1 MTTIKI
7 FGARD
12 ADTRLLR
19 DNLNLALSHLPIDSK
34 VEEVSEP
41 NKIKFN
47 GVQAMPALMLDGQ
60 LVSEGRV
67 PTVEEITSIFQ
78 NRLLLKSKIYR
89 LGTITVPVDMS
100 KPASNALQF
109 AWQLAEKF
117 DSRLDII
124 YALDSI
130 FEGGLP
136 SASGFLSGYKKTI
149 DTELEAFVKESLAG
163 IGVAYESPAQKASA
177 PKDPED
183 QSPQKISLSVHYGFP
198 EAVIEER
205 SRNTDLIVMGTT
217 GRGGVARE
225 LFGSVSTEVSQMAH
239 CPVLFVPD
247 DAAYAGFH
255 NVLYASNF
263 DSLDALRVK
272 QAVNFAK
279 HFGGRL
285 HFVHV
290 GAADEK
296 GLDLER
302 KLFEIHYEHSDPEF
316 PFLFTRVMGDNV
328 VEQLNDYALFHKIDL
343 MILVTHHRSFWEG
356 LLHKSI
362 TRKALVGAG
371 VPLLVMHSDDDMLR

>member
-109 AWQLAEKF
+109 AWRLAEKF

-149 DTELEAFVKESLAG
+149 ETELEAFVKESLAS
-163 IGVAYESPAQKASA
+163 IDVAYESPAQRRRRRR
-177 PKDPED
+177 
-183 QSPQKISLSVHYGFP
+183 IR
-198 EAVIEER
+198 R
-205 SRNTDLIVMGTT
+205 SRLRKRFPSACIT
-217 GRGGVARE
+217 G
-225 LFGSVSTEVSQMAH
+225 S
-239 CPVLFVPD
+239 
-247 DAAYAGFH
+247 
-255 NVLYASNF
+255 
-263 DSLDALRVK
+263 
-272 QAVNFAK
+272 
-279 HFGGRL
+279 
-285 HFVHV
+285 
-290 GAADEK
+290 
-296 GLDLER
+296 R
-302 KLFEIHYEHSDPEF
+302 KP
-316 PFLFTRVMGDNV
+316 
-328 VEQLNDYALFHKIDL
+328 
-343 MILVTHHRSFWEG
+343 
-356 LLHKSI
+356 
-362 TRKALVGAG
+362 
-371 VPLLVMHSDDDMLR
+371 